1 MNSKLASLPPE
12 FWTVFGMLS
21 GAAIALIWITV
32 ELILL

>member
-1 MNSKLASLPPE
+1 MNRNLASLPPE
-12 FWTVFGMLS
+12 LWVVLGMLS